1 LNLIGL
7 INMHKLLTLLA
18 FIATLLLVG
27 CSLPEMPGVYRPDIQ
42 QGNVVTQKM
51 VNQLEPH
58 MSKSQVKFIL
68 GTPLLVDV
76 FHQDRWDYLYSM
88 EPGNEERTQE
98 RIALYFEDDRLVAI
112 KGDYRPMSLA
122 DPLAGQED
130 IVHTVPDYKD
140 RKGLLSKAMETVGL
154 DSDKPPERVPME
166 QGELTEAGTEA
177 VTAADVEATTQAAA
191 ASANQSDSPVEDNTV
206 PTNESAVPTEGSTD
220 QPPAEDSPTPTE
232 ESAAPVDAAPVE
244 DIPVETS
251 ATPEVE
257 STRNSVIVP
266 LEESVTE
273 PAPVDDLLETTDNP
287 QSE

>member
-18 FIATLLLVG
+18 FIATLLIVG
-27 CSLPEMPGVYRPDIQ
+27 CSLKEMPGVYRPNIQ

-76 FHQDRWDYLYSM
+76 FHQNRWDYLYSM
-88 EPGNEERTQE
+88 DDHSDTLTQE

-154 DSDKPPERVPME
+154 GSDELPERVPME
-166 QGELTEAGTEA
+166 QGEVTEAGTEA
-177 VTAADVEATTQAAA
+177 VTAAAAEAATAQEASTAADDYA
-191 ASANQSDSPVEDNTV
+191 PVESST
-206 PTNESAVPTEGSTD
+206 APTEDST
-220 QPPAEDSPTPTE
+220 TPTE
-232 ESAAPVDAAPVE
+232 ESVAPVDAAPVE
-244 DIPVETS
+244 AVSVETS
-251 ATPEVE
+251 VTPEVE
-257 STRNSVIVP
+257 STRDSVIVP

-273 PAPVDDLLETTDNP
+273 PAPVENLLEATDSP
-287 QSE
+287 QGE